1 MARTFPP
8 HPGSYDDDQLIT
20 LCASL
25 QEVSAALKARG
36 INPESDSSLLDMVA
50 SDLLSKTDEGE
61 WDQRV
66 LTQYALLK
74 VWGRIWNIEGSRVH
88 QLNKLRKPFTKR
100 S

>member
-1 MARTFPP
+1 MARKFPP

-20 LCASL
+20 LSASL

-50 SDLLSKTDEGE
+50 SDLLSKADEGE

-74 VWGRIWNIEGSRVH
+74 VWGRIEGSRVH